1 MALAKYIKFLVKNFF
16 EYQRNAIKNITKVL
30 HKFIHQKMDNK
41 KYQEYLNR
49 GLEHNQFSIDEQK
62 EPRRFNLFKDYYEVD
77 STDNDKYISE
87 FNLFNRACFWMAT
100 GSGKSL
106 VIIKVIELINQLK
119 NENLIPKN
127 DILLLMP
134 RDYLIEQFKKEVE
147 DFNQSSSIKIDLIN
161 LKEYDENKQRL
172 DLHSGVKVFYYRSDL
187 IRDENKENLIDFKTY
202 DNNGK
207 WFILLDEAHRGE
219 KQIL

>member
-1 MALAKYIKFLVKNFF
+1 MMILHHGTCQIYQIFLSQKLYSNIKEMQL
-16 EYQRNAIKNITKVL
+16 KNITKVL
-30 HKFIHQKMDNK
+30 HKFYSSEDGQQKI
-41 KYQEYLNR
+41 YQEYLNR

-134 RDYLIEQFKKEVE
+134 RLP
-147 DFNQSSSIKIDLIN
+147 
-161 LKEYDENKQRL
+161 
-172 DLHSGVKVFYYRSDL
+172 YRT
-187 IRDENKENLIDFKTY
+187 I
-202 DNNGK
+202 
-207 WFILLDEAHRGE
+207 
-219 KQIL
+219 